1 MSIIIVLLVVLA
13 LSRSIATLAIDYAWW
28 KEMGQVQTWLN
39 LAVYGTAPVL
49 TAGVAAG
56 LVLWVALARGLK
68 ASGEGLGTLPRFT
81 RLATVGAFLMGL
93 FIASTTIENWDA
105 VRFIAGR
112 GGLTD
117 DGDWRDPIF
126 GHSLAFYMFDLPFY
140 RAMLHFVM
148 FTLVAAILVFLAAS
162 QANAIRMQL
171 SAARRQAGEFAV
183 DISSLSWGPG
193 LQAFFVRMAGALLL
207 LALAARVFTGRYD
220 LLFSDHGFMT
230 GVDYVDEHVR
240 LPLRWLLIGAIGAAA
255 ALAAG
260 GRWRGLL
267 LIPLAQVAHV
277 AIPQAV
283 HAIYVRPNEINLE
296 KPYIAN
302 HIEATRHA
310 FGLSQKLKTAEYG
323 AKSTGRIDQ
332 SKRQSLLD
340 NVRLWDWQAFHDTV
354 TQIQSLRP
362 YYVFQDTDV
371 DRYQINGQLRQVMLT
386 PRELDLDQLP
396 DAQRRWVNPRFI
408 YTHGYGVVVAEAN
421 RITADGLPSLLVKDA
436 PPVTA
441 VDTLRPK
448 RPEIYFG
455 ENVHEPVFV
464 RTGQKEFSYPSG
476 NESVFTRYEGQGGF
490 PIDSFG
496 MRLAAAVR
504 DADPNVLLTG
514 MFTYDSRMM
523 IRRNVRAR
531 LQELAGFLHWDRD
544 PYLVVTK
551 EGRLVW
557 TVDGYSTSAS
567 HPYSEHL
574 MIDGE
579 RCNYIRNSVKAT
591 VDAYEGTVRLFVF
604 DTGDPIVQAYSRLFP
619 GLFEPAAQMPADL
632 REHVRYPELLFRA
645 QAEIYRV
652 YHMRDPQAF
661 YNKEDVWDLP
671 RNAQTRSNQAREFSP
686 TYLMTVLPG
695 ETKPEFVL
703 MLPFTPRGR
712 QNMVGIMMA
721 RCDGDKLGQLQ
732 VLQLSKQELIFG
744 PGQMD
749 ARIDQDPEISKDLTL
764 WSQKGS
770 EVLRG
775 QMMVLPV
782 DGTFLYVEP
791 IYIQSSEAK
800 MPQLKKVVVAMGNEL
815 FYRNTYEDALAAL
828 GSQPGPAPAAGG
840 ATPGA
845 AAPVPGAAASPA
857 PPVGGD
863 GGGAGAAGQ
872 RLEEIRSRLR
882 RYRDLLTQGRY
893 AEAGRELEQVE
904 ALAGNS
910 ATR

>member
-1 MSIIIVLLVVLA
+1 MSILTVLLVVLA

-49 TAGVAAG
+49 TAGVVAG
-56 LVLWVALARGLK
+56 LGLWGALARGLK
-68 ASGEGLGTLPRFT
+68 ASGEGLGSLPRFT
-81 RLATVGAFLMGL
+81 RLATVGAFLLGL
-93 FIASTTIENWDA
+93 LIASTTIENGDA

-117 DGDWRDPIF
+117 DGDWRDPLF
-126 GHSLAFYMFDLPFY
+126 GHSLAFYLFDLPFY
-140 RAMLHFVM
+140 RALLHFAM
-148 FTLVAAILVFLAAS
+148 FTLVAAIGVFLAAS
-162 QANAIRMQL
+162 QANAIRTQL
-171 SAARRQAGEFAV
+171 AAARRQAGEFTV
-183 DISSLSWGPG
+183 DVAALSWGPG
-193 LQAFFVRMAGALLL
+193 LQATFVRVAGALLL
-207 LALAARVFTGRYD
+207 LLLAARVFTGRYD
-220 LLFSDHGFMT
+220 LLFSEHVFMT

-255 ALAAG
+255 VLAVG

-267 LIPLAQVAHV
+267 LIPLAQLLHV
-277 AIPQAV
+277 AIPLAV

-310 FGLSQKLKTAEYG
+310 FGLSQKLRSAEYA
-323 AKSTGRIDQ
+323 AKPTGGIDQ
-332 SKRQSLLD
+332 FKRQVSLD

-371 DRYQINGQLRQVMLT
+371 DRYVINGQLRQVMLT

-396 DAQRRWVNPRFI
+396 DAQRRWVNPHFI

-436 PPVTA
+436 PPVAA
-441 VDTLRPK
+441 VDALRPK

-455 ENVHEPVFV
+455 EKVHEPVFV

-476 NESVFTRYEGQGGF
+476 NDSVFTRYEGQGGF

-504 DADPNVLLTG
+504 EADPNVLLTG

-523 IRRNVRAR
+523 IRRNVRER
-531 LQELAGFLHWDRD
+531 LEELAGFLHWDKD

-567 HPYSEHL
+567 HPYSAHL
-574 MIDGE
+574 TIDGE

-619 GLFEPAAQMPADL
+619 GLFEPASQMPADL
-632 REHVRYPELLFRA
+632 REHARYPELLFRA
-645 QAEIYRV
+645 QADIYRV

-671 RNAQTRSNQAREFSP
+671 RNAQTRRNQAREFSP

-721 RCDGDKLGQLQ
+721 RCDGDKLGELR
-732 VLQLSKQELIFG
+732 VLQLSKQELVFG

-791 IYIQSSEAK
+791 IYIQSAEAK

-815 FYRNTYEDALAAL
+815 YYRNTYEDALAAL
-828 GSQPGPAPAAGG
+828 GSRPAEGAMGGAMPAA
-840 ATPGA
+840 T
-845 AAPVPGAAASPA
+845 AAPLVPGAPPATPAAA
-857 PPVGGD
+857 
-863 GGGAGAAGQ
+863 GAAVSGAAGQ

-882 RYRDLLTQGRY
+882 RYRDLITQGRY